1 MIGKKSMVYN
11 YFFFFIKLESFTSGL
26 YLGIK
31 GKIQTY
37 TTLQKIVEQF
47 LKL

>member
-1 MIGKKSMVYN
+1 MVYN

-37 TTLQKIVEQF
+37 TNTLQKIVEQF